1 VDKELRQRLLT
12 QRKEHDDF
20 CQLRRELR
28 EQGNDWLPY
37 PEHLRAVPCGAT
49 TRAGTP
55 CKMTA
60 IYWNGRC
67 KLHGGKSTGAKT
79 RAGRKRQLDGYRAWL
94 QKQRD
99 SKAGRKRTREYTSN
113 VARIGASTL
122 SELGTSETDR
132 TLQPVDGISV
142 RLSGG
147 TLVVVL
153 PHGHSISVTLTTT
166 SPRHGGARW
175 WYVCPDCGGRKASLY
190 LHYESLCC
198 RRCAGLHYASQSK

>member
-1 VDKELRQRLLT
+1 
-12 QRKEHDDF
+12 
-20 CQLRRELR
+20 
-28 EQGNDWLPY
+28 
-37 PEHLRAVPCGAT
+37 
-49 TRAGTP
+49 
-55 CKMTA
+55 MTA
-60 IYWNGRC
+60 IYRKGRC

-79 RAGRKRQLDGYRAWL
+79 RVGRKRQLDGYRAWL

-99 SKAGRKRTREYTSN
+99 SKAGRKRTREYTSD

-190 LHYESLCC
+190 IHNESLCC